1 MLWQLDDPL
10 LLPDQLLQDQG
21 CTRRHAH
28 SPNLSLG
35 LPNLELNQL
44 DNLKKKLNQLC
55 FSEGSILA
63 PYLYISHPL
72 VFQQRYQNSHKHL
85 QETYLE

>member
-1 MLWQLDDPL
+1 MLWQLNDPL

-44 DNLKKKLNQLC
+44 DNFKKWGFLGL
-55 FSEGSILA
+55 F
-63 PYLYISHPL
+63 
-72 VFQQRYQNSHKHL
+72 
-85 QETYLE
+85 